1 MNCNVFLFAAL
12 CLSLV
17 CVLLLSIKLRR
28 VQESLSVIKEA
39 LEDIKAGNLNR
50 RVLAKENDMTKQICY
65 DINRI
70 ATTNQ
75 SQFIRQ
81 QQSEQAYKRL
91 MTSLSHDVK
100 TPLASLV
107 GYLEAV
113 TENLV
118 AGEEKET
125 YIQIATEK
133 AHQLKEFVE
142 SLFEWV
148 KLDAGEQV
156 YHFEQLDLNEL
167 TRNIMADWIP
177 TLENS
182 HFDYDIDIP
191 ENEYFM
197 KIDVRAYIRI
207 LNNLIQNILTHSGGN
222 KLTLRITENESQAQ
236 IAVTDN
242 GIGISPSNLPHIFE
256 RMYQCDDSR
265 LADGNGL
272 GLAIVKEL
280 INVHNGEIKVE
291 SIPSVGTTFIIMFQK
306 VLGQHRAFFAKH
318 EKSKVSARFWQGS

>member
-1 MNCNVFLFAAL
+1 MNCNVFLFVAL

-75 SQFIRQ
+75 LQFIRQ

-156 YHFEQLDLNEL
+156 YHFEQLDFNEL

-182 HFDYDIDIP
+182 HFEYDIDIP

-197 KIDVRAYIRI
+197 KIDVRAY
-207 LNNLIQNILTHSGGN
+207 
-222 KLTLRITENESQAQ
+222 
-236 IAVTDN
+236 
-242 GIGISPSNLPHIFE
+242 SPSNLPHIFE

-280 INVHNGEIKVE
+280 INAHKGEIKVE
-291 SIPSVGTTFIIMFQK
+291 SIPSVGTTFIIMFRK
-306 VLGQHRAFFAKH
+306 VL
-318 EKSKVSARFWQGS
+318 

>member
-1 MNCNVFLFAAL
+1 MNCNVFLFVAL

-182 HFDYDIDIP
+182 HFEYDIDIP

-280 INVHNGEIKVE
+280 
-291 SIPSVGTTFIIMFQK
+291 
-306 VLGQHRAFFAKH
+306 
-318 EKSKVSARFWQGS
+318 VSAHKGKIKAESTPSAGVTFTITFRKAL

>member
-1 MNCNVFLFAAL
+1 MNCNVFLFVAL

-50 RVLAKENDMTKQICY
+50 RVLAKENDI
-65 DINRI
+65 
-70 ATTNQ
+70 
-75 SQFIRQ
+75 
-81 QQSEQAYKRL
+81 
-91 MTSLSHDVK
+91 
-100 TPLASLV
+100 
-107 GYLEAV
+107 
-113 TENLV
+113 
-118 AGEEKET
+118 
-125 YIQIATEK
+125 
-133 AHQLKEFVE
+133 KEFVE

-156 YHFEQLDLNEL
+156 YHFEQLDFNEL
-167 TRNIMADWIP
+167 SRNIMADWIP

-182 HFDYDIDIP
+182 HFEYDIDIP

-280 INVHNGEIKVE
+280 VNAHKGEIRVE
-291 SIPSVGTTFIIMFQK
+291 SIPST
-306 VLGQHRAFFAKH
+306 AFPNP
-318 EKSKVSARFWQGS
+318 SYT

>member
-1 MNCNVFLFAAL
+1 MLLMTAIL

-50 RVLAKENDMTKQICY
+50 RVLAKENDI
-65 DINRI
+65 
-70 ATTNQ
+70 
-75 SQFIRQ
+75 
-81 QQSEQAYKRL
+81 
-91 MTSLSHDVK
+91 
-100 TPLASLV
+100 
-107 GYLEAV
+107 
-113 TENLV
+113 
-118 AGEEKET
+118 
-125 YIQIATEK
+125 
-133 AHQLKEFVE
+133 KEFVE

-156 YHFEQLDLNEL
+156 YHFEQLDFNEL
-167 TRNIMADWIP
+167 SRNIMADWIP

-182 HFDYDIDIP
+182 HFEYDIDIP

-280 INVHNGEIKVE
+280 VIAHKGEIKVE
-291 SIPSVGTTFIIMFQK
+291 SIPST
-306 VLGQHRAFFAKH
+306 AFPNP
-318 EKSKVSARFWQGS
+318 SYT

>member
-1 MNCNVFLFAAL
+1 M
-12 CLSLV
+12 

-50 RVLAKENDMTKQICY
+50 RVLAKENDI
-65 DINRI
+65 
-70 ATTNQ
+70 
-75 SQFIRQ
+75 
-81 QQSEQAYKRL
+81 
-91 MTSLSHDVK
+91 
-100 TPLASLV
+100 
-107 GYLEAV
+107 
-113 TENLV
+113 
-118 AGEEKET
+118 
-125 YIQIATEK
+125 
-133 AHQLKEFVE
+133 KEFVE

-156 YHFEQLDLNEL
+156 YHFEQLDFNEL
-167 TRNIMADWIP
+167 SRNIMADWIP

-182 HFDYDIDIP
+182 HFEYDIDIP

-272 GLAIVKEL
+272 GLVIVKA
-280 INVHNGEIKVE
+280 HKGKIKAE
-291 SIPSVGTTFIIMFQK
+291 STPSAGVTFTITFRK
-306 VLGQHRAFFAKH
+306 AL
-318 EKSKVSARFWQGS
+318 

>member
-1 MNCNVFLFAAL
+1 MNCNVFLFVAL

-50 RVLAKENDMTKQICY
+50 RVLAKENDI
-65 DINRI
+65 
-70 ATTNQ
+70 
-75 SQFIRQ
+75 
-81 QQSEQAYKRL
+81 
-91 MTSLSHDVK
+91 
-100 TPLASLV
+100 
-107 GYLEAV
+107 
-113 TENLV
+113 
-118 AGEEKET
+118 
-125 YIQIATEK
+125 
-133 AHQLKEFVE
+133 KEFVE

-182 HFDYDIDIP
+182 HFEYDIDIP

-236 IAVTDN
+236 LAVTDN

-272 GLAIVKEL
+272 GLGIVKEL
-280 INVHNGEIKVE
+280 VNAHKGEIKVE
-291 SIPSVGTTFIIMFQK
+291 SIPSVGTTFIIMFRK
-306 VLGQHRAFFAKH
+306 VL
-318 EKSKVSARFWQGS
+318 

>member
-1 MNCNVFLFAAL
+1 M
-12 CLSLV
+12 

-50 RVLAKENDMTKQICY
+50 RVLAKENDI
-65 DINRI
+65 
-70 ATTNQ
+70 
-75 SQFIRQ
+75 
-81 QQSEQAYKRL
+81 
-91 MTSLSHDVK
+91 
-100 TPLASLV
+100 
-107 GYLEAV
+107 
-113 TENLV
+113 
-118 AGEEKET
+118 
-125 YIQIATEK
+125 
-133 AHQLKEFVE
+133 KEFVE

-167 TRNIMADWIP
+167 TRDIMADWIP

-182 HFDYDIDIP
+182 HFEYDIDIP

-280 INVHNGEIKVE
+280 VIAHKGEIKVE
-291 SIPSVGTTFIIMFQK
+291 SIPST
-306 VLGQHRAFFAKH
+306 AFPNP
-318 EKSKVSARFWQGS
+318 SYT

>member
-1 MNCNVFLFAAL
+1 MNCNVFLFVAL

-182 HFDYDIDIP
+182 HFEYDIDIP

-280 INVHNGEIKVE
+280 
-291 SIPSVGTTFIIMFQK
+291 
-306 VLGQHRAFFAKH
+306 
-318 EKSKVSARFWQGS
+318 VSAHKGKIKAESTPGADVTFTITFRKAL

>member
-1 MNCNVFLFAAL
+1 M
-12 CLSLV
+12 

-50 RVLAKENDMTKQICY
+50 RVLAKENDI
-65 DINRI
+65 
-70 ATTNQ
+70 
-75 SQFIRQ
+75 
-81 QQSEQAYKRL
+81 
-91 MTSLSHDVK
+91 
-100 TPLASLV
+100 
-107 GYLEAV
+107 
-113 TENLV
+113 
-118 AGEEKET
+118 
-125 YIQIATEK
+125 
-133 AHQLKEFVE
+133 KEFVE

-156 YHFEQLDLNEL
+156 YHFEQLDFNEL
-167 TRNIMADWIP
+167 SRNIMADWIP

-182 HFDYDIDIP
+182 HFEYDIDIP

-280 INVHNGEIKVE
+280 
-291 SIPSVGTTFIIMFQK
+291 
-306 VLGQHRAFFAKH
+306 
-318 EKSKVSARFWQGS
+318 VSAHKGKIKAESAPSAGVTFTITFRKAL

>member
-1 MNCNVFLFAAL
+1 MNCNLLLFVAF

-39 LEDIKAGNLNR
+39 LEDIKAGNLNH

-70 ATTNQ
+70 AADNQ
-75 SQFIRQ
+75 AQFIRQ

-113 TENLV
+113 TGSLV
-118 AGEEKET
+118 VGEEKET
-125 YIQIATEK
+125 YIQIAAEK

-156 YHFEQLDLNEL
+156 YHFEQFDLNEL
-167 TRNIMADWIP
+167 TRNIVADWIP
-177 TLENS
+177 ALENS
-182 HFDYDIDIP
+182 HFEYDIDIP
-191 ENEYFM
+191 ENEYLI
-197 KIDVRAYIRI
+197 KIDVHAYTRI
-207 LNNLIQNILTHSGGN
+207 LNNLFQNILTHSGGS
-222 KLTLRITENESQAQ
+222 KMTLRIIENESEAR
-236 IAVTDN
+236 IAVADN

-256 RMYQCDDSR
+256 RMYQCDNSR
-265 LADGNGL
+265 LANGNGL
-272 GLAIVKEL
+272 GLSIVKQL
-280 INVHNGEIKVE
+280 VNAHKGKINAE
-291 SIPSVGTTFIIMFQK
+291 STLDAGTTFTVMFRK
-306 VLGQHRAFFAKH
+306 AL
-318 EKSKVSARFWQGS
+318 

>member
-1 MNCNVFLFAAL
+1 MNCNVFLFVAL

-182 HFDYDIDIP
+182 HFEYDIDIP

-280 INVHNGEIKVE
+280 VNAHKGEIKVE
-291 SIPSVGTTFIIMFQK
+291 SILSVGTTFIIMFQK
-306 VLGQHRAFFAKH
+306 VL
-318 EKSKVSARFWQGS
+318 